1 MNINIIYSIIIGT
14 LSGIIG
20 GAFGLGGSFIMLPG
34 LILLNVTKNFNTA
47 VGTVLFS
54 LLPPVSLL
62 AVIDY
67 YKRGQVD
74 MTVGTILFV
83 TYFLAAYIGAKINN
97 MYDQKTLEYAC
108 ATVFLLITIY
118 FYYHAYSLPI
128 KESFVR
134 GHFNKIN

>member
-14 LSGIIG
+14 LSGILG

-34 LILLNVTKNFNTA
+34 LILLNVTKDFNTA
-47 VGTVLFS
+47 VGTILFS

-67 YKRGQVD
+67 YKRDQVD
-74 MTVGTILFV
+74 FTIGTILFV

-97 MYDQKTLEYAC
+97 MYSQKTLEYAC

-118 FYYHAYSLPI
+118 FFYHAYSLPS
-128 KESFVR
+128 KQSFTS
-134 GHFNKIN
+134 GKFHH

>member
-1 MNINIIYSIIIGT
+1 MDINIIYSILIGT
-14 LSGIIG
+14 LSGILG

-34 LILLNVTKNFNTA
+34 LILLNVVKDFNTA
-47 VGTVLFS
+47 VGTILFS

-62 AVIDY
+62 AVIEY

-74 MTVGTILFV
+74 MKIGTILFI
-83 TYFLAAYIGAKINN
+83 TYFLAAYVGAKINK

-118 FYYHAYSLPI
+118 FYHHAYNL
-128 KESFVR
+128 KGKDSFTVAQIL
-134 GHFNKIN
+134 K

>member
-1 MNINIIYSIIIGT
+1 M
-14 LSGIIG
+14 
-20 GAFGLGGSFIMLPG
+20 A
-34 LILLNVTKNFNTA
+34 
-47 VGTVLFS
+47 
-54 LLPPVSLL
+54 LL

-83 TYFLAAYIGAKINN
+83 TYFLAAYIGAKINK